1 MKKLLLSSLA
11 VAALSL
17 ASMSASALV
26 TLSTVN
32 GAFDVTANLTPKC
45 LATTV
50 TKPVMTFN
58 YTAFQT
64 LDLDANTIS
73 LAFKCTKGVSIVSAL
88 ITNNDATTNKLLG
101 LAYTLTVSAPTTG
114 TLASTGPAAADT
126 YSYSIAG
133 KMVLGQAGDMS
144 SGVTA
149 TASDRVLVISY

>member
-17 ASMSASALV
+17 ASLSASAAV
-26 TLSTVN
+26 GATVSSN
-32 GAFDVTANLTPKC
+32 FDVTVNLTPKC
-45 LATTV
+45 LATTL

-58 YTAFQT
+58 YTAFRT
-64 LDLDANTIS
+64 TDLDASPIS

-88 ITNNDATTNKLLG
+88 ITDNDATTNQLLG
-101 LAYTLTVSAPTTG
+101 LVYTLTVGTATTG

-133 KMVLGQAGDMS
+133 KMVSGQAGDMS
-144 SGVTA
+144 SAVTA
-149 TASDRVLVISY
+149 TAADRVLVISY